1 MVMHPLRGLLQP
13 GPVVDG
19 TANHKGF
26 VEASVRDFLHRPG
39 LGLLPQ
45 LPVLLGDALGNALGR
60 SMFACVGNEYRHLW
74 HSSFSSFTSRKKS
87 TLRIRLTTTMAAIN
101 SSTQRLAAR
110 PLLLAANCAATI
122 PIPVSILKTSRGIAT
137 M

>member
-1 MVMHPLRGLLQP
+1 MHPLCGLLQP

-19 TANHKGF
+19 TADHEGLVAPGVF
-26 VEASVRDFLHRPG
+26 DGIHRSG
-39 LGLLPQ
+39 LGFLPQ
-45 LPVLLGDALGNALGR
+45 LPELLRDALGDSLGR
-60 SMFACVGNEYRHLW
+60 SMLACVSDEYSHLCQ
-74 HSSFSSFTSRKKS
+74 SSFCSFTSRKKS

-101 SSTQRLAAR
+101 SSTPRLAAR

-122 PIPVSILKTSRGIAT
+122 PIPVSMLKTSRGIAN